1 MFLPFV
7 KKAQLLNPF
16 WHSKSNYCGG
26 EKKRPT
32 STHIGKRHLKSSAP
46 EGSGVW
52 VLYLC
57 PATHGHI
64 LHFEISSK
72 KLHGF

>member
-1 MFLPFV
+1 MEGG
-7 KKAQLLNPF
+7 KK
-16 WHSKSNYCGG
+16 K
-26 EKKRPT
+26 PT